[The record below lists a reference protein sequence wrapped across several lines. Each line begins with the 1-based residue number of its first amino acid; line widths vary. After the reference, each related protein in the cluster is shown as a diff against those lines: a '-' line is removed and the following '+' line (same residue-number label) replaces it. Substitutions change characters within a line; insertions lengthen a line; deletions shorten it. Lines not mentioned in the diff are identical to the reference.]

1 MIYISSPPEGLYPEI
16 AKANV
21 TSITQKIFDLGAL
34 VINPLNLGIPNTWL
48 QIEKDN
54 KRKQVILEKATAI
67 FLQADWNQSTTA
79 KKEFLA
85 VNKHNSNRKNRF
97 IQIYFEDFHGFN
109 ELESDLRERILI
121 PEIPAV

>member
-21 TSITQKIFDLGAL
+21 RAITQKIFELGAL

-54 KRKQVILEKATAI
+54 KRKQVIIEKATAI
-67 FLQADWNQSTTA
+67 FLQADWNKSVTA
-79 KKEFLA
+79 QKEFYA
-85 VNKHNSNRKNRF
+85 VHKNNANRKNRI

-109 ELESDLRERILI
+109 DLESDLRERILI
-121 PEIPAV
+121 PEIPAS

>member
-1 MIYISSPPEGLYPEI
+1 MIYISSPPDGLYPET
-16 AKANV
+16 AKANINA
-21 TSITQKIFDLGAL
+21 ITQKIFELGAL

-54 KRKQVILEKATAI
+54 KRKQVIIEKATAI
-67 FLQADWNQSTTA
+67 FLQADWNQSIAA
-79 KKEFLA
+79 KKEFYA
-85 VNKHNSNRKNRF
+85 VHKHNANRKNRM

>member
-21 TSITQKIFDLGAL
+21 RTITQKIFDLGAL

-67 FLQADWNQSTTA
+67 FLQADWSQSAAA
-79 KKEFLA
+79 KKEFYA
-85 VNKHNSNRKNRF
+85 VHKHNANRKNRI

-109 ELESDLRERILI
+109 DLESDLRERILI
-121 PEIPAV
+121 PEIPAE

>member
-1 MIYISSPPEGLYPEI
+1 MIYISSPPEGLDPEI

-21 TSITQKIFDLGAL
+21 RDITHKIFELGAL
-34 VINPLNLGIPNTWL
+34 VINPLNLGIPDGWL

-54 KRKQVILEKATAI
+54 KRKEVITEKATAI
-67 FLQADWNQSTTA
+67 FLQKDWNQSDAA

-85 VNKHNSNRKNRF
+85 VHKHNSNRKNRV

-109 ELESDLRERILI
+109 DLESDLRERILI

>member
-1 MIYISSPPEGLYPEI
+1 MIYISSPPEGLYLEI

-21 TSITQKIFDLGAL
+21 KAITQKIFELGAL

-67 FLQADWNQSTTA
+67 FLQADWNQSAAA
-79 KKEFLA
+79 KKEFYA
-85 VNKHNSNRKNRF
+85 VHKHNANRKNRF
-97 IQIYFEDFHGFN
+97 IQIYFEDFHGLN